1 MEEQL
6 IKCVNQLRQV
16 NNVLELCER
25 FLDSD
30 DDFTENT
37 INEAS
42 TNIDNAANAIAKLIG
57 REILSKE
64 FYGQSQ
70 YKIDGEVD
78 KSLNEKD
85 QKRNAKTK
93 VKKSVSSSDK
103 ATKSID
109 EFQKLVDQ
117 TDELL
122 NHNKVER
129 KDEGNE

>member
-1 MEEQL
+1 MGEQL
-6 IKCVNQLRQV
+6 IKCVNQLREV

-25 FLDSD
+25 FLAID

-70 YKIDGEVD
+70 YKIEQDDED
-78 KSLNEKD
+78 PSNHNERKLSAKSK
-85 QKRNAKTK
+85 AKKGTSISDDDEYITK
-93 VKKSVSSSDK
+93 L
-103 ATKSID
+103 D
-109 EFQKLVDQ
+109 EFQRVTDQ
-117 TDELL
+117 AEEIL
-122 NHNKVER
+122 NKKTNSM
-129 KDEGNE
+129 DL